1 VIGAHLFYSLPGRW
15 GEASAFTDHYT
26 GVEPFPRPSFTML
39 RRPRA
44 GNGLADLVGLTR
56 TGTGQARAS
65 ANAAGSATSW
75 TAPDPAEAMVREE
88 YRQSGQWRDDAPA
101 AITGQ

>member
-1 VIGAHLFYSLPGRW
+1 
-15 GEASAFTDHYT
+15 
-26 GVEPFPRPSFTML
+26 ML

-65 ANAAGSATSW
+65 ANTAGSATSW
-75 TAPDPAEAMVREE
+75 AAPDPAEAMVREE